1 MGDNFFFSNRK
12 PSCHLDH
19 NYWKGRGGRERRKR
33 EGKMGEGREEEGE
46 KGREE
51 EESREGNWKERGG
64 EGVLVEECL

>member
-1 MGDNFFFSNRK
+1 
-12 PSCHLDH
+12 
-19 NYWKGRGGRERRKR
+19 
-33 EGKMGEGREEEGE
+33 MGEGREEEGE